1 MDLTPI
7 KILEDNQSAVVS
19 TANIITVTNQEDY
32 GYATEFLKNVKTVSK
47 NIVDYFAE
55 DKKKAS
61 ELHKSIV
68 QKEKDL
74 LTPLTSAENIV
85 KQKMATYADEQRRI
99 ERELQAKQEEARKIE
114 ADRLMAE
121 AANAETNG
129 DTLQAEINLSMA
141 ESLVNNN
148 NFQGNTRQQGTREVK
163 ELKVFNESLVPC
175 YVNGICIR
183 PVDMVALKK
192 LYSLTNQVPDGVSV
206 ETKTTI
212 VIR

>member
-1 MDLTPI
+1 M
-7 KILEDNQSAVVS
+7 E
-19 TANIITVTNQEDY
+19 NQEQELSVQTNLTMAQATDIMVVNAESY
-32 GYATEFLKNVKTVSK
+32 QFATEFLKTVKATAKSIEAYWK
-47 NIVDYFAE
+47 E
-55 DKKKAS
+55 PKQKANDAW
-61 ELHKSIV
+61 KSIV
-68 QKEKDL
+68 AKEKEM

-85 KQKMATYADEQRRI
+85 KLKMSVYADEQKRI

-129 DTLQAEINLSMA
+129 DTLQAEINMSMA
-141 ESLVNNN
+141 ESLVSNN